1 MSLQILELS
10 LTLQYW
16 INFVGQ
22 EVQQPLKQCLTKTFE
37 PINYF
42 LKNDGHNCQIKK
54 KSGLGLEEAKKQRE
68 EFYDKISAVGK
79 LQKVRQSLET
89 GQLTTLDTGKL
100 DNLEKEEVL
109 AEVECLK
116 RTTISVQRGK

>member
-1 MSLQILELS
+1 MDTIVRSR
-10 LTLQYW
+10 
-16 INFVGQ
+16 
-22 EVQQPLKQCLTKTFE
+22 
-37 PINYF
+37 
-42 LKNDGHNCQIKK
+42 K

-109 AEVECLK
+109 AEAECLK